1 MLTPMEAEALALS
14 VKVAALAVVVSAPFG
29 IAIAYLLARTSFPGK
44 ILVDAVV
51 HTPLVVPPVVVGYLL
66 LVGFARTGPI
76 GGWLHEVFGVSIAF
90 TWQGAAL
97 ASGIMAFPLL
107 VRAVRLSL
115 ESADAGLEDAA
126 RTLGASRARVFLTIT
141 LPLALP
147 GIVTGMVLAFAR
159 SLGEFGATITFVS
172 NIPGETQTLSL
183 ALYSLSQ
190 IPGSEAAAARL
201 AVLSVLVAVVALIAS
216 EVLARRVRRQTGQL
230 PEGGR

>member
-1 MLTPMEAEALALS
+1 M
-14 VKVAALAVVVSAPFG
+14 
-29 IAIAYLLARTSFPGK
+29 
-44 ILVDAVV
+44 
-51 HTPLVVPPVVVGYLL
+51 
-66 LVGFARTGPI
+66 
-76 GGWLHEVFGVSIAF
+76 
-90 TWQGAAL
+90 
-97 ASGIMAFPLL
+97 
-107 VRAVRLSL
+107 
-115 ESADAGLEDAA
+115 
-126 RTLGASRARVFLTIT
+126 
-141 LPLALP
+141 LALP

-230 PEGGR
+230 AGGRTMIEIDVEATLGSFPLKAHVDAPPPA